1 MSAPEPSP
9 NALTLRASDL
19 DRSAVVDI
27 LQSACADGRISL
39 PEHSERTDK
48 ALRAKTVG
56 ELGALIADLGRAP
69 RGMVPTAPNQA
80 PAPADLPS
88 YPTSRAIMSEVRR
101 SGIWLVPERMSV
113 TSLMGSVRLDMREAY
128 FADHRVIVDVSLMM
142 AELQIRVPQGLRVE
156 DQTKVVA
163 GAVDLK
169 KLGTPSAG
177 APVIVLTGSCV
188 MASIEIRGY
197 EGPTLGERVRGAIG
211 R

>member
-9 NALTLRASDL
+9 NALSLRASDV

-39 PEHSERTDK
+39 PEHSERTER
-48 ALRAKTVG
+48 ALQAKTVG

-69 RGMVPTAPNQA
+69 QGMVPTVPNQA

-101 SGIWLVPERMSV
+101 LGIWLVPERMSV
-113 TSLMGSVRLDMREAY
+113 TSLMGSVRLDMREVY
-128 FADHRVIVDVSLMM
+128 FAQHRVVIDVSLMM

-156 DQTKVVA
+156 DRTKVIAAEVNVK
-163 GAVDLK
+163 GL
-169 KLGTPSAG
+169 G
-177 APVIVLTGSCV
+177 APRADAPVLVLTGSCV
-188 MASIEIRGY
+188 MGEISVRGY
-197 EGPTLGERVRGAIG
+197 EGLTFGERVRGAIG